1 VTRTRGAAW
10 SASSALAAA
19 LVLVAGGCARDQG
32 VVSLDELDPES
43 YARDV
48 QPIFEARC
56 ATLDCHGDV
65 GRPLRLYAETGL
77 RARDD
82 LRDLPMTEEEL
93 LANVR
98 SVEAVDPGSPFA
110 EGLMVLKPLA
120 QASGGVAHE
129 GDDVWQDREEPQ
141 ARCVIA
147 WLSDESDDAAVQEAC
162 AAAAGEVAL
171 PPP

>member
-1 VTRTRGAAW
+1 MTRARAA
-10 SASSALAAA
+10 ARPALAVALA
-19 LVLVAGGCARDQG
+19 LVGGGCARDQG
-32 VVSLDELDPES
+32 VVSLDGLDPES

-56 ATLDCHGDV
+56 ATLDCHGDA

-82 LRDLPMTEEEL
+82 LRDLPMTEDEL

-98 SVEAVDPGSPFA
+98 SVEAIDPDSPFA

-120 QASGGVAHE
+120 EASGGMAHE
-129 GDDVWQDREEPQ
+129 GGDIWLDREESQ
-141 ARCVIA
+141 ARCVVA
-147 WLSDESDDAAVQEAC
+147 WLSGQSDDAAAQEAC
-162 AAAAGEVAL
+162 AAAAAEVAL